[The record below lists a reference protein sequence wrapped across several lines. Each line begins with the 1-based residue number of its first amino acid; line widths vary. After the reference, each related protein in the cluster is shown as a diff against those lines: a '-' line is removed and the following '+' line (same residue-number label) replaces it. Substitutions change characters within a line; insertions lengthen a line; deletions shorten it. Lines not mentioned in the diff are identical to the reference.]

1 LEVAK
6 PDVPVGI
13 KIEKSKLTCDV
24 VRVQLE
30 KVKAAGYSRQKL
42 VVMLASYLKR
52 QILHAKSKCKNEKSR
67 SCLRQ
72 QVKAGC
78 NTRYL
83 LCKAGSDCKSRAR
96 ICKAGFCCEM

>member
-6 PDVPVGI
+6 PDVPAGI
-13 KIEKSKLTCDV
+13 KIEKSKLTCDGV
-24 VRVQLE
+24 SVRLE
-30 KVKAAGYSRQKL
+30 KVKAAGYSRLKL
-42 VVMLASYLKR
+42 VVTLASYFRR

-78 NTRYL
+78 NTRFL

-96 ICKAGFCCEM
+96 V